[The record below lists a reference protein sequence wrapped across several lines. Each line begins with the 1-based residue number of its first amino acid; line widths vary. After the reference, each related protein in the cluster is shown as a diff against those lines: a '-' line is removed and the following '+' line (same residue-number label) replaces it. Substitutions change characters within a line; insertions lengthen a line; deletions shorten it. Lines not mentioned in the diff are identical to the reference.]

1 MNFYEQY
8 LYSKGE
14 LWDETM
20 DDKWMQIPS
29 EEIKNYSKWNWLK
42 SCYTNSLKLTNT
54 NSNITYMVI
63 KPWVPV

>member
-29 EEIKNYSKWNWLK
+29 EEIKNYSNWNYWLK
-42 SCYTNSLKLTNT
+42 SCNT
-54 NSNITYMVI
+54 IVSN
-63 KPWVPV
+63 